1 MRPRSCIER
10 EERLVA
16 LLDLLGYPTV
26 YLFVYPLCGVA
37 LVFELVCAAGY
48 FIFAVLFTDMVERIH
63 IVDIVATVEIIE
75 ALIGRQILAVIA
87 EMPLAEATGCVA
99 RSLESLRY
107 GYLVAEHT
115 VGIAAHLDGVKY
127 TGRGEGREGVNS
139 RIYDIV
145 GISAIGIAP
154 GERGKTR
161 RRADGIARIEIRE
174 LRALFADAVDV
185 RGIIY
190 RAVCGDIAVA
200 EIVHENK
207 QDIGRILF
215 CFIFVYPLEVVVLT
229 VPKALGVGLRA
240 QVHGQHERNGREHE
254 QHTENTREYFLK
266 SNFFIDF
273 HNAENNADYN
283 GYTRQGEQEIAEQAG
298 EEITL
303 ACKPGMLRARKS
315 RKTGSERAEARI
327 RAENY
332 VISDNAEQ
340 RGAVADKKAEIKST
354 LEKHTDNYKRGHN
367 AAKSH
372 TDDRCH
378 IEPRYPHR
386 EHECGTDNAD
396 DYREHFLS
404 GIKFYLFLQIMTS

>member
-1 MRPRSCIER
+1 
-10 EERLVA
+10 
-16 LLDLLGYPTV
+16 
-26 YLFVYPLCGVA
+26 
-37 LVFELVCAAGY
+37 
-48 FIFAVLFTDMVERIH
+48 MVERVH
-63 IVDIVATVEIIE
+63 IVDIVAAVEIIE

-87 EMPLAEATGCVA
+87 EMPLAEAACRIA

-115 VGIAAHLDGVKY
+115 VGIAAHLDGVEY
-127 TGRGEGREGVNS
+127 TGRGERRECVNG

-161 RRADGIARIEIRE
+161 GRADGIARIEIRE

-215 CFIFVYPLEVVVLT
+215 CFIFVYPLEVVVLA
-229 VPKALGVGLRA
+229 VPKTLGVGLRA

-254 QHTENTREYFLK
+254 QHAENTREYFLK
-266 SNFFIDF
+266 SDFFIDF

-283 GYTRQGEQEIAEQAG
+283 GYARQGEQEIAEQAG
-298 EEITL
+298 EEIAL
-303 ACKPGMLRARKS
+303 AREPGMLRTRKS
-315 RKTGSERAEARI
+315 RKAGSERAESRI

-340 RGAVADKKAEIKST
+340 RGAIADKKAEIKPA
-354 LEKHTDNYKRGHN
+354 LKKHTDNYKRRHN

-372 TDDRCH
+372 ADDRGH
-378 IEPRYPHR
+378 IEPCYPHR
-386 EHECGTDNAD
+386 KHECSTDNAD

-404 GIKFYLFLQIMTS
+404 

>member
-1 MRPRSCIER
+1 
-10 EERLVA
+10 
-16 LLDLLGYPTV
+16 
-26 YLFVYPLCGVA
+26 
-37 LVFELVCAAGY
+37 
-48 FIFAVLFTDMVERIH
+48 MVERIH
-63 IVDIVATVEIIE
+63 IVDIVAAVEIIE

-87 EMPLAEATGCVA
+87 EMPLAEAACRIA

-115 VGIAAHLDGVKY
+115 VGIAAHLDGVEY
-127 TGRGEGREGVNS
+127 TGRGERRECVNG

-200 EIVHENK
+200 EIVHENE

-229 VPKALGVGLRA
+229 VPKTLGVGLRA

-254 QHTENTREYFLK
+254 QYTENTREYFLK
-266 SNFFIDF
+266 SDFFIDF

-283 GYTRQGEQEIAEQAG
+283 GYARQGEQEIAEQAG
-298 EEITL
+298 EEIALT
-303 ACKPGMLRARKS
+303 CKPGMLRARKS

-340 RGAVADKKAEIKST
+340 RSAVADKKAEIKSA
-354 LEKHTDNYKRGHN
+354 LEEHTDNYKRGHN
-367 AAKSH
+367 AAKAH
-372 TDDRCH
+372 ADDRGH
-378 IEPRYPHR
+378 IEPCYPHR
-386 EHECGTDNAD
+386 KHECSTDNAD
-396 DYREHFLS
+396 DYREHFL
-404 GIKFYLFLQIMTS
+404 F

>member
-1 MRPRSCIER
+1 
-10 EERLVA
+10 
-16 LLDLLGYPTV
+16 
-26 YLFVYPLCGVA
+26 
-37 LVFELVCAAGY
+37 
-48 FIFAVLFTDMVERIH
+48 MVERVH
-63 IVDIVATVEIIE
+63 IIDIVAAVEIIE

-87 EMPLAEATGCVA
+87 EMPLAEAACRIA

-115 VGIAAHLDGVKY
+115 VGIAAHFNGIEY
-127 TGRGEGREGVNS
+127 TGRGERRECVNS
-139 RIYDIV
+139 WIYDIV

-161 RRADGIARIEIRE
+161 GRADRVARIEIRE

-200 EIVHENK
+200 EIIHENK

-229 VPKALGVGLRA
+229 VPKTLGVGLRA

-254 QHTENTREYFLK
+254 QHAENTREYFLK
-266 SNFFIDF
+266 SDFFIDF

-283 GYTRQGEQEIAEQAG
+283 GYARQGEQEIAEQAG
-298 EEITL
+298 EEIAL
-303 ACKPGMLRARKS
+303 SREPGMLRARKS

-340 RGAVADKKAEIKST
+340 RGAIADKKTEIKPA
-354 LEKHTDNYKRGHN
+354 LEEHTDNYKRGHN

-372 TDDRCH
+372 ADDRGH
-378 IEPRYPHR
+378 IEPCYPHR
-386 EHECGTDNAD
+386 KHECSTDNAD

-404 GIKFYLFLQIMTS
+404 